1 MSLDGDILNVAMHWV
16 VRLLEIGGTAVIAFG
31 AVASTAGFLRLVM
44 ARISPEERFR
54 SYRASLGRS
63 ILLGLE
69 LLVAADI
76 IRTVTIEPTLEGV
89 AVLGGLILV
98 RTFLSF
104 SLEAEIDG
112 RWPWQR
118 AMGGS
123 QPNRPL

>member
-1 MSLDGDILNVAMHWV
+1 APAEPKYRRAGLDGDLLNVAMHWV
-16 VRLLEIGGTAVIAFG
+16 VRVLEIGGAAVITLG
-31 AVASTAGFLRLVM
+31 AIVSTAGFLRLVL
-44 ARISPEERFR
+44 ARVPPEERFR

-76 IRTVTIEPTLEGV
+76 IRTVTIEPTLTGV

-112 RWPWQR
+112 R
-118 AMGGS
+118 
-123 QPNRPL
+123 